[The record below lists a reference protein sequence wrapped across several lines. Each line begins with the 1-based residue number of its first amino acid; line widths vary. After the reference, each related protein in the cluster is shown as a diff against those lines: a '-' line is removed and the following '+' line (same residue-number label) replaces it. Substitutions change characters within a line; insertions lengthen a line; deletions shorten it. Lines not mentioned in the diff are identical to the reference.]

1 MISIDKSLVL
11 QIVNF
16 VFLIWILNIVLYK
29 PIRRMLLQ
37 RKEKISGLEKSIHT
51 SLRDAK
57 EKDDSLAAGVKA
69 AMEMGL
75 KEKEALLNSAAED
88 EKRILAAIQKKAE
101 ARLATVRR
109 QIEKDAENA
118 RIALQA
124 EVDSFAEAI
133 GERLLG
139 RSVS

>member
-1 MISIDKSLVL
+1 MISVDGSLVI

-29 PIRRMLLQ
+29 PIRKILLQ
-37 RKEKISGLEKSIHT
+37 RKDKISGFEKNIQT

-57 EKDDSLAAGVKA
+57 EKDESLLAGIKA
-69 AMEMGL
+69 AREMGL

-88 EKRILAAIQKKAE
+88 ERRIIKAIQEKAE
-101 ARLATVRR
+101 EELTKIR
-109 QIEKDAENA
+109 QQIKKDADSA
-118 RIALQA
+118 RVALQ
-124 EVDSFAEAI
+124 EEIDNFAEAI
-133 GERLLG
+133 GQKILG

>member
-1 MISIDKSLVL
+1 MISVDGSLFI

-29 PIRRMLLQ
+29 PIRKILLQ
-37 RKEKISGLEKSIHT
+37 RKEKISGIEKNIQT

-57 EKDDSLAAGVKA
+57 EKDASLLAGIKA
-69 AMEMGL
+69 ARELGL

-88 EKRILAAIQKKAE
+88 EEKIIKAIQKKAE
-101 ARLATVRR
+101 EELIKIRK
-109 QIEKDAENA
+109 QIEKDAESA
-118 RIALQA
+118 RVVLQ
-124 EVDSFAEAI
+124 EEIDNFAEAI
-133 GERLLG
+133 GQKILG

>member
-1 MISIDKSLVL
+1 MISIDKSLVI

-29 PIRRMLLQ
+29 PIRRILLQ
-37 RKEKISGLEKSIHT
+37 RKEKISGLEKNIQT

-57 EKDDSLAAGVKA
+57 EKDESLLAGIKA
-69 AMEMGL
+69 AREMGL

-88 EKRILAAIQKKAE
+88 EKRIIKTIQKKAE
-101 ARLATVRR
+101 AQMTTVRQ
-109 QIEKDAENA
+109 QIEQEAESV
-118 RIALQA
+118 RIALQ
-124 EVDSFAEAI
+124 EEIDQFAEAI
-133 GERLLG
+133 GEKILG